1 MYYKNNYIVVRQ
13 IVVINQLVNLRV
25 QDVYFYDFYDIYDCR
40 FLYEKWIAMLSSN
53 KNGHMWLPMA
63 IY

>member
-40 FLYEKWIAMLSSN
+40 FLNEKWIAMSSN